1 MMMMSIFAKHCP
13 NIKLLYNCTVLIYV
27 YVGVHIIL
35 PIAGYVDIVIV
46 DSINRVDSHTD
57 SGSVTGDC
65 CTICHV

>member
-1 MMMMSIFAKHCP
+1 MHSINVCR
-13 NIKLLYNCTVLIYV
+13 

-35 PIAGYVDIVIV
+35 QIAGYVDIVIV

>member
-1 MMMMSIFAKHCP
+1 MHSINVCR
-13 NIKLLYNCTVLIYV
+13 

-65 CTICHV
+65 CTICYVSMEKTLSTKLGSFYCRHE